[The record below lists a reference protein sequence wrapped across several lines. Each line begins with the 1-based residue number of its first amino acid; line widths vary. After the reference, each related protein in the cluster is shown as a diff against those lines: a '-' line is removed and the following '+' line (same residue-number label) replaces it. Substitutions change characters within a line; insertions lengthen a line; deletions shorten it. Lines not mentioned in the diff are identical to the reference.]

1 MFDKQ
6 KFSEILTQIVKQY
19 NNISD
24 FANVSTLGRSYISK
38 YINLKLNSP
47 PSPKVL
53 DKIANYSKGITN
65 YNELMEVCGHITEKI
80 FANSSII
87 DHNITVLPL
96 FIVDNGKLVQYSDL
110 WVDKNMLEYGHE
122 YFAFKSND
130 DSMLPLVRYWGYCY
144 NRKIR
149 YL

>member
-24 FANVSTLGRSYISK
+24 FANISTLGRSYISK

-53 DKIANYSKGITN
+53 DKIANHSKGITN
-65 YNELMEVCGHITEKI
+65 YNELMEVCGHITEKT
-80 FANSSII
+80 FANNSIV
-87 DHNITVLPL
+87 DHNIIVLPL
-96 FIVDNGKLVQYSDL
+96 FIVNNGKLVQYSDL
-110 WVDKNMLEYGHE
+110 WVNKNMLEYGHE

-130 DSMLPLVRYWGYCY
+130 DSMLPLVRYW
-144 NRKIR
+144 
-149 YL
+149 